1 MPLEAG
7 PPRASI
13 RGMRLH
19 SLLLVMMVAAGALP
33 AACGGETDT
42 RYGPPD
48 GLVGRQAPQPTAT
61 TTTTTTSTGTTPPPP
76 ADGGEAGTVPGNDSG
91 SSGSS
96 GGGDTGTGSC
106 AVSWT
111 NDVFPMLES
120 TGSGACGGAT
130 CHANGAQPP
139 TILDGN
145 AAGTYNSLKG
155 YTIINGKPYIAP
167 GDTNIADSTMDCD
180 LVTGTCGANKM
191 PLAPGVLSTAQ
202 LTTIDTWVKC
212 GAPQN

>member
-1 MPLEAG
+1 M
-7 PPRASI
+7 
-13 RGMRLH
+13 RGMRFH
-19 SLLLVMMVAAGALP
+19 SSVLLGLLFAAGALP

-42 RYGPPD
+42 HYGPPD

-61 TTTTTTSTGTTPPPP
+61 STGSSSGGGSSSSGGDSGMPPPPP
-76 ADGGEAGTVPGNDSG
+76 ADAGEAGTTPGNDSG
-91 SSGSS
+91 TPPAEG
-96 GGGDTGTGSC
+96 GTGSC

-120 TGSGACGGAT
+120 TGTGACGGGT
-130 CHANGAQPP
+130 CHASGAQPP

-155 YTIINGKPYIAP
+155 YTLINAKPYIAP
-167 GDTNIADSTMDCD
+167 GDTNLADSTMDCD
-180 LVTGTCGANKM
+180 LVTGTCGANRM
-191 PLAPGVLSTAQ
+191 PLAPGVLSPTQ

>member
-1 MPLEAG
+1 
-7 PPRASI
+7 
-13 RGMRLH
+13 MRLH

-61 TTTTTTSTGTTPPPP
+61 TTTTTPL
-76 ADGGEAGTVPGNDSG
+76 ADGGTGMMPGNDSG

-96 GGGDTGTGSC
+96 GSSSGGSVSSSGGAETGTGSC

-130 CHANGAQPP
+130 CHANGAQAP

-180 LVTGTCGANKM
+180 LVTGTCGANRM

>member
-7 PPRASI
+7 PPRAYV

-33 AACGGETDT
+33 AACGGETDS

-61 TTTTTTSTGTTPPPP
+61 TTTTMTSTGTTPPPP
-76 ADGGEAGTVPGNDSG
+76 ADGGEAGTLPGNDSG
-91 SSGSS
+91 TT
-96 GGGDTGTGSC
+96 GGDTGTGTGNC
-106 AVSWT
+106 AVSWA

-120 TGSGACGGAT
+120 TGSGGCGST
-130 CHANGAQPP
+130 LCHANGTRPP
-139 TILDGN
+139 YVLDGN
-145 AAGTYNSLKG
+145 AAGTYNTFKG

-167 GDTNIADSTMDCD
+167 GDTNVADSTIDCD
-180 LVTGTCGANKM
+180 LVAGTCGANKM